1 MWDGVVAT
9 SYGPDRGD
17 WKFLLS
23 YNVRRLDYTKHHFRQ
38 RARKCQTQKVKNIS
52 KCLFKGNTQFIFLC
66 NPQKSCLSD

>member
-17 WKFLLS
+17 RKFLLS

-52 KCLFKGNTQFIFLC
+52 KCLFKGNTQFIFLR
-66 NPQKSCLSD
+66 NPQTSCLSD